1 MEEIKET
8 KKETVPK
15 VAVSKPK
22 KAEYKFIQRFA
33 TASKV
38 YNVGDEC
45 FQTDKKV
52 IEYLTTKKIIKKWQ

>member
-1 MEEIKET
+1 MED
-8 KKETVPK
+8 KKETTKIVP
-15 VAVSKPK
+15 KPK

-33 TASKV
+33 TDSKV
-38 YNVGDEC
+38 YNVGDDC